1 MSHLA
6 NTRMPQPALWEPAV
20 PAKNIPASN
29 VGEYSSYFRNS
40 LNAMFR
46 EEGEERNRFLQ
57 QLQEDRWTADRIR
70 EELDKAQDAESLG
83 TVMRKLRRRIM
94 MGLILRDI
102 TGSIEFAEVVQ
113 VMSDLAE
120 AVIQKTVSVH
130 AVELAERFGVP
141 HSSLGVPQDLLV
153 VGMGKLG
160 GRELNV
166 SSDIDLIFFT
176 MKTVNASQP
185 SVFQSRERF

>member
-6 NTRMPQPALWEPAV
+6 NTRMPQSALWEPAV

-102 TGSIEFAEVVQ
+102 T
-113 VMSDLAE
+113 
-120 AVIQKTVSVH
+120 
-130 AVELAERFGVP
+130 
-141 HSSLGVPQDLLV
+141 
-153 VGMGKLG
+153 
-160 GRELNV
+160 
-166 SSDIDLIFFT
+166 
-176 MKTVNASQP
+176 
-185 SVFQSRERF
+185 